1 MLAVNDVLGIALPI
15 VVLIPLGLWLILTG
29 RRLRA
34 ELLALEERGV
44 RTTAEVVHAVKGRDA
59 REHVI
64 FRFQDAEGTSH
75 DVATMGAHIGQHEP
89 GETATIIYDP
99 EDPRHVTLEQ
109 LAPKGESSGLIL
121 EIAGVTV
128 LVAAALS
135 LYFLS

>member
-1 MLAVNDVLGIALPI
+1 LLAVNDLLGIALPI
-15 VVLIPLGLWLILTG
+15 VVLIPLGIWLIVTG
-29 RRLRA
+29 RRLRH

-44 RTTAEVVHAVKGRDA
+44 RTTAAVVQAVVGPDQ

-64 FRFQDAEGTSH
+64 FRFVSEDGASH

-99 EDPRHVTLEQ
+99 EDPNHVTLEE
-109 LAPKGESSGLIL
+109 LAPRGESSGLIL

-135 LYFLS
+135 LYFLA